1 LTLTDEEIVDLL
13 DGYDKET
20 KALRREA
27 LKISWNMRGGVTYED
42 VMALSAAERNIIVD
56 IINENLETTKKS
68 GLPYF

>member
-1 LTLTDEEIVDLL
+1 LTLTNEEIVDML
-13 DGYDKET
+13 DGYEKET

-27 LKISWNMRGGVTYED
+27 LKLSWSMRGGVTYDD
-42 VMALSAAERNIIVD
+42 VMALSSVERTIIVD